1 MYQIADFRSQ
11 LILIGK
17 KNLNYPTLV
26 AELDTIAAELDA
38 DTTAHDL
45 TIARPPPALK
55 PGASQTPFT
64 NEVLLLVNR
73 GRGGNLA
80 NNDMADAITGALG
93 LIEPPVNIDAPF
105 VTGTGAVGSVL
116 SCTMGNWAYS
126 PTGYGYQWT
135 RNGAN
140 IAGATASTRL
150 LAAADA
156 GTNVACPVTATNAAG
171 STTVNSNAVAV
182 ATILG

>member
-116 SCTMGNWAYS
+116 SCTLGNWSYS
-126 PTGYGYQWT
+126 PTGYARQWL
-135 RNGAN
+135 RNLGN
-140 IAGATASTRL
+140 IPGATAANYTL
-150 LAAADA
+150 VAADA
-156 GTNVACPVTATNAAG
+156 SNNVSCRITASNAAG
-171 STTVNSNAVAV
+171 SASSVSNAIAV
-182 ATILG
+182 TLLG